1 MILDG
6 KSLSKKRKE
15 LIKEEVRQLIDIYGV
30 TPCLAIVKVGNDPA
44 SEIYVRNKIK
54 AATFCQINT
63 KLIELNEETTMDEL
77 LSIIDKLNQDIYI
90 HGILVQLPLPSH
102 LDERVIIDRISV
114 LKDVDGFDEE
124 YKQLNTMLVNF
135 DEKRENIELEIE
147 NLEEEAFFKENEEQ
161 WKKEII
167 NQENEYWREVI

>member
-1 MILDG
+1 M
-6 KSLSKKRKE
+6 
-15 LIKEEVRQLIDIYGV
+15 
-30 TPCLAIVKVGNDPA
+30 
-44 SEIYVRNKIK
+44 SEIEI
-54 AATFCQINT
+54 
-63 KLIELNEETTMDEL
+63 LEIELKDLKNA
-77 LSIIDKLNQDIYI
+77 IDNI
-90 HGILVQLPLPSH
+90 
-102 LDERVIIDRISV
+102 ISV
-114 LKDVDGFDEE
+114 INNIKDVDGLDEE

>member
-1 MILDG
+1 M
-6 KSLSKKRKE
+6 
-15 LIKEEVRQLIDIYGV
+15 
-30 TPCLAIVKVGNDPA
+30 
-44 SEIYVRNKIK
+44 SEIEI
-54 AATFCQINT
+54 
-63 KLIELNEETTMDEL
+63 LEIELKDLKNAIDN
-77 LSIIDKLNQDIYI
+77 IISAINNI
-90 HGILVQLPLPSH
+90 
-102 LDERVIIDRISV
+102 
-114 LKDVDGFDEE
+114 KDVDGLDEE

>member
-1 MILDG
+1 M
-6 KSLSKKRKE
+6 
-15 LIKEEVRQLIDIYGV
+15 
-30 TPCLAIVKVGNDPA
+30 
-44 SEIYVRNKIK
+44 SEIEI
-54 AATFCQINT
+54 FE
-63 KLIELNEETTMDEL
+63 IELKDLKNAIDN
-77 LSIIDKLNQDIYI
+77 IISAINNI
-90 HGILVQLPLPSH
+90 
-102 LDERVIIDRISV
+102 
-114 LKDVDGFDEE
+114 KDVDGLDEE

>member
-1 MILDG
+1 M
-6 KSLSKKRKE
+6 
-15 LIKEEVRQLIDIYGV
+15 
-30 TPCLAIVKVGNDPA
+30 
-44 SEIYVRNKIK
+44 SEIEI
-54 AATFCQINT
+54 
-63 KLIELNEETTMDEL
+63 LEIELKDLKNAIDN
-77 LSIIDKLNQDIYI
+77 IISAINNI
-90 HGILVQLPLPSH
+90 
-102 LDERVIIDRISV
+102 
-114 LKDVDGFDEE
+114 KDVDELDEE

>member
-1 MILDG
+1 M
-6 KSLSKKRKE
+6 
-15 LIKEEVRQLIDIYGV
+15 
-30 TPCLAIVKVGNDPA
+30 
-44 SEIYVRNKIK
+44 SEIKI
-54 AATFCQINT
+54 
-63 KLIELNEETTMDEL
+63 LEIELKDLKNAIDN
-77 LSIIDKLNQDIYI
+77 IISAINNI
-90 HGILVQLPLPSH
+90 
-102 LDERVIIDRISV
+102 
-114 LKDVDGFDEE
+114 KDVDGLDEE

>member
-1 MILDG
+1 M
-6 KSLSKKRKE
+6 
-15 LIKEEVRQLIDIYGV
+15 
-30 TPCLAIVKVGNDPA
+30 
-44 SEIYVRNKIK
+44 SEIEI
-54 AATFCQINT
+54 
-63 KLIELNEETTMDEL
+63 LEIELKDLKNAIDN
-77 LSIIDKLNQDIYI
+77 IISAINNI
-90 HGILVQLPLPSH
+90 
-102 LDERVIIDRISV
+102 
-114 LKDVDGFDEE
+114 KDVDGFDEE

>member
-1 MILDG
+1 M
-6 KSLSKKRKE
+6 
-15 LIKEEVRQLIDIYGV
+15 
-30 TPCLAIVKVGNDPA
+30 
-44 SEIYVRNKIK
+44 SEIEI
-54 AATFCQINT
+54 
-63 KLIELNEETTMDEL
+63 LEIELKDLKNAIDN
-77 LSIIDKLNQDIYI
+77 IISAINNI
-90 HGILVQLPLPSH
+90 
-102 LDERVIIDRISV
+102 
-114 LKDVDGFDEE
+114 KDVNGLDEE

>member
-1 MILDG
+1 M
-6 KSLSKKRKE
+6 
-15 LIKEEVRQLIDIYGV
+15 
-30 TPCLAIVKVGNDPA
+30 
-44 SEIYVRNKIK
+44 SEIESLEIQLKDLKNAIDNIIS
-54 AATFCQINT
+54 AINN
-63 KLIELNEETTMDEL
+63 I
-77 LSIIDKLNQDIYI
+77 
-90 HGILVQLPLPSH
+90 
-102 LDERVIIDRISV
+102 
-114 LKDVDGFDEE
+114 KDVDGLDEE